1 MVDQKIEAPTEAEID
16 AIARALIHAEHVVN
30 EALGA
35 KLDGS
40 RSDLSLLQRLLD
52 SGTLER
58 EATYT
63 LQALGLAFGRV
74 FLTENPDYDWW
85 MVEDEYGRDPA
96 IRYQRSSLL
105 AYPRTMLSKR
115 IEDGESVDVVRFCSP
130 RVARG
135 GEHFGGAQDDSKDGE
150 LIEPLIEPCS

>member
-1 MVDQKIEAPTEAEID
+1 MVDQKIEPPTEADVD
-16 AIARALIHAEHVVN
+16 AIARALIHAEHVVH
-30 EALGA
+30 EGLGR

-40 RSDLSLLQRLLD
+40 RGDLQLLQELLD
-52 SGTLER
+52 SGTVER

-74 FLTENPDYDWW
+74 FLTENAGYDWW

-96 IRYQRSSLL
+96 IRYQRSALL

-115 IEDGESVDVVRFCSP
+115 IEDGEPVDVIDLLDGL
-130 RVARG
+130 ARRMR
-135 GEHFGGAQDDSKDGE
+135 E
-150 LIEPLIEPCS
+150 LIEKGWDGS

>member
-1 MVDQKIEAPTEAEID
+1 MVDQKIEAPTEADID
-16 AIARALIHAEHVVN
+16 AIARALIHAEHVVH
-30 EALGA
+30 EVLGA

-40 RSDLSLLQRLLD
+40 RGDLLLLQKLLD
-52 SGTLER
+52 SGTIER

-74 FLTENPDYDWW
+74 FLTENPGYDWW

-105 AYPRTMLSKR
+105 THLGTMLSKR
-115 IEDGESVDVVRFCSP
+115 VEDGEPVDVTDLF
-130 RVARG
+130 
-135 GEHFGGAQDDSKDGE
+135 DGLSRRMRE
-150 LIEPLIEPCS
+150 LVEEGWSRS

>member
-1 MVDQKIEAPTEAEID
+1 MGMLEFRGVEGPVTDLKIEAPTEVEID
-16 AIARALIHAEHVVN
+16 SIARALIHAEQVVQ
-30 EALGA
+30 EVLGT
-35 KLDGS
+35 KLDKS
-40 RSDLSLLQRLLD
+40 RGDLSLLQKLLD
-52 SGTLER
+52 SGSLER

-105 AYPRTMLSKR
+105 AHP
-115 IEDGESVDVVRFCSP
+115 
-130 RVARG
+130 
-135 GEHFGGAQDDSKDGE
+135 
-150 LIEPLIEPCS
+150 